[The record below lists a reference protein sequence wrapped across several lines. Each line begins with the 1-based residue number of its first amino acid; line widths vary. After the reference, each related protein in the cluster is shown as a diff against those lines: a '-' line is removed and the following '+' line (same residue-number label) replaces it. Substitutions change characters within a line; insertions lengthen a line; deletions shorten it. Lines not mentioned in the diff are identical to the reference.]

1 MVDNNASKPVG
12 IEAAATPNVRWDDIA
27 GLTAAKESLKETL
40 ILPAKFP
47 HLYKGK
53 NSYEL

>member
-12 IEAAATPNVRWDDIA
+12 IKAAATPNVRWDDIA